1 MITVAHCKTS
11 RKSEQNIGGFGLSTY
26 PEGQLYILF
35 YSMLGVWEAATV
47 SAYKE
52 LQGPCA

>member
-47 SAYKE
+47 NAYKE